1 MARGWIKFDKNL
13 PEKPEVW
20 QIASELNLDPDA
32 VVGKL
37 MRVWTWFDENAVG
50 CHAPSVTKKIL
61 ERDVGVT
68 GFCQAMINAGWM
80 LDEDNLISLPNYDRH
95 NGESAK
101 QRALATER
109 KAKQRTQDVTEMS
122 RSHRDKC
129 VTREEK
135 TLLTPPTP
143 SCETPKKKAQDEQEI
158 PEFFKAEWDEYVQM
172 RKEKRSKLTPTTV
185 KRLLKKL
192 AQYPP
197 EVARAMLLKSVEK
210 GWTGVFGP
218 EDGAVDKNTIAP
230 RTAMSDDKWNV
241 HNMKGDAR

>member
-80 LDEDNLISLPNYDRH
+80 LDEDNTISLPNYDRH

-109 KAKQRTQDVTEMS
+109 KAKQRTQNVTEMS
-122 RSHRDKC
+122 RSNRDKS

-143 SCETPKKKAQDEQEI
+143 SFEPEKKTKRFVKPTVEEVI
-158 PEFFKAEWDEYVQM
+158 EHC
-172 RKEKRSKLTPTTV
+172 REKGYTFDARSFHAFYEAKGWVVGKSPMKDWRAACVTWARRDASNQSSTPT
-185 KRLLKKL
+185 
-192 AQYPP
+192 Q
-197 EVARAMLLKSVEK
+197 
-210 GWTGVFGP
+210 
-218 EDGAVDKNTIAP
+218 
-230 RTAMSDDKWNV
+230 MSDDKWNV